1 MLDVVEMRVCT
12 TTKEPHSLYIGV
24 VCVVPTRKCRKVRDS
39 TTQCGVKE
47 SRILVRPGWLGES
60 SH

>member
-24 VCVVPTRKCRKVRDS
+24 VCVVQTRKCSKVRDS
-39 TTQCGVKE
+39 TTHCGVKE
-47 SRILVRPGWLGES
+47 SWW
-60 SH
+60 SHAFW